1 MMNMDTVLCVI
12 PARYASSR
20 LPGKPLA
27 LIDGKPLVMWAYDR
41 AVASGAFDRVCV
53 ATDDQRIVEAIL
65 KAGGDVVM
73 TSSNHSRGTDR
84 VFEVT
89 GKVHCTHVVNLQ
101 GDEPVMPLNVLKDF
115 THALKQIDDNSLL
128 TIVSHA
134 TIGDEDK
141 PDVVKVVLNRME
153 EALYF
158 SRASIPYE
166 RDGKG
171 LFYKHK
177 GIYGFSVEALKKFCS
192 FPEGDLEKR
201 ESLEQLR
208 ALENGMHIKCLI
220 RDFESIGIDTPADL
234 EAFRAMVAMGKYG
247 AGI

>member
-1 MMNMDTVLCVI
+1 MNSSVLCVI

-53 ATDDQRIVEAIL
+53 ATDDQRIMDEVGRH
-65 KAGGDVVM
+65 GGEVIM
-73 TSSNHSRGTDR
+73 TSPTHSRGTDR
-84 VFEVT
+84 VFEVI
-89 GKVHCTHVVNLQ
+89 GKVSCTHVVNLQ
-101 GDEPVMPLNVLKDF
+101 GDEPVLPLEVIKDF
-115 THALKQIDDNSLL
+115 TSELKQIDGNSLL

-134 TIGDEDK
+134 TISDIDR
-141 PDVVKVVLNRME
+141 PDVVKVVLNRMG

-158 SRASIPYE
+158 SRSLIPFE

-171 LFYKHK
+171 FFYKHK
-177 GIYGFSVEALKKFCS
+177 GIYGFPVGALKMFCS

-208 ALENGMHIKCLI
+208 ALENGMRIRCLV
-220 RDFESIGIDTPADL
+220 RDFDSVGIDTPADL

-247 AGI
+247 VGI

>member
-1 MMNMDTVLCVI
+1 MSNSILCVI

-53 ATDDQRIVEAIL
+53 ATDDQRIMDEVR
-65 KAGGDVVM
+65 KHGGDAIM
-73 TSSNHSRGTDR
+73 TSSTHSRGTDR
-84 VFEVT
+84 VYEVI
-89 GKVHCTHVVNLQ
+89 GKINCSHVVNLQ
-101 GDEPVMPLNVLKDF
+101 GDEPVLPLEIINDF
-115 THALKQIDDNSLL
+115 TSALGKIDGNSLL

-134 TIGDEDK
+134 TINDINR

-158 SRASIPYE
+158 SRSLIPFE

-171 LFYKHK
+171 FFYKHK
-177 GIYGFSVEALKKFCS
+177 GIYGFPVEALKKFCS
-192 FPEGDLEKR
+192 FQEGDLEKR

-208 ALENGMHIKCLI
+208 ALENGMRIKCLI
-220 RDFESIGIDTPADL
+220 RDFDSIGIDTPADL
-234 EAFRAMVAMGKYG
+234 EAFRSMVAMGKYG
-247 AGI
+247 VGI